1 MDIVGYDRKLILT
14 GKTGYLGT
22 EIFKYF
28 SNKKIK
34 VRTIGRKNSDII
46 VNLATEKKIKKKLI
60 FKNDEILIHAAGFV
74 PKKIEDYYN
83 KKKNKQNIII
93 LKNILQTNIKYIIFI
108 SSFAVYGYKNKIVNK
123 RLNINKHLNEYAKSK
138 IICEKLL
145 LESKKKIIIVRI
157 PGIFGGNR
165 KSGLIYNCI
174 KNLILE
180 KKNKFYD
187 LHLWTGIHIKDII
200 FGINKLIKY
209 KFKNKIINF
218 AYKNPLSSQE
228 VIEYL
233 YKINKKKIKFE
244 NKNKFKYF
252 KTRQNIIPGS
262 LKKRLKEEFLRLN
275 DQKF

>member
-1 MDIVGYDRKLILT
+1 MGYDRKLILT

-22 EIFKYF
+22 EIFNYF
-28 SNKKIK
+28 SKKKIK

-46 VNLATEKKIKKKLI
+46 ANLANKKKIKNKLI
-60 FKNDEILIHAAGFV
+60 FKKNEILIHTAGFV
-74 PKKIEDYYN
+74 PKTIEDYNN

-93 LKNILQTNIKYIIFI
+93 LKNILQTNVKYIIFI
-108 SSFAVYGYKNKIVNK
+108 SSFAVYGSQNKITNK

-145 LESKKKIIIVRI
+145 LKSKKKIIIIRI

-165 KSGLIYNCI
+165 KNGLIYNCI
-174 KNLILE
+174 KNLILR

-187 LHLWTGIHIKDII
+187 LYLWTGIHIKDII
-200 FGINKLIKY
+200 LGLNKLIKY

-233 YKINKKKIKFE
+233 YKINKRKIKFKD
-244 NKNKFKYF
+244 KNKFKYY
-252 KTRQNIIPGS
+252 KTQQKILLGS
-262 LKKRLKEEFLRLN
+262 FKKRLKEEFIKLN